1 MYDSGVLRS
10 RLLATVLL
18 LGLTGPAC
26 SRTPPAADA
35 APSAPAPAGLENVA
49 ARLDRPSFLTH
60 AGDARWFVTLL
71 PGQIVVFRDGKL
83 VPEPFLDI
91 HDRVSVG
98 GERGLFAVA
107 FHPRYRENGWFFV
120 NYTNTRGDTEIARFG
135 VRPGDPDRADAA
147 SGVVL
152 LEIEQPYSNHN
163 GGQLLFGPDG
173 MLYVGMG
180 DGGSGNDPHCNGQR
194 TDSLLGKMLR
204 VDVDAR
210 ADRAPYYGIPADN
223 PFRGGGDPPDEVWAT
238 GLRNPWRF
246 SFDRETGDLWI
257 ADVGQVRVEE
267 IDFLAGGKPAGANF
281 GWNVKEGSEC
291 FSRECSRV
299 SCRSD
304 VFTDP
309 VVEYPHQ
316 NGDCSVTGGYVY
328 RGARYPALRGWYF
341 YGDFCSGRI
350 WRARREDGR
359 WVNHLMPFTVP
370 TVSSFGEDQ
379 AGELYLMTLGGDL
392 YRLTG

>member
-1 MYDSGVLRS
+1 MLRS
-10 RLLATVLL
+10 RLAAAAALL
-18 LGLTGPAC
+18 LGLTGSAC
-26 SRTPPAADA
+26 TRTPVPADA
-35 APSAPAPAGLENVA
+35 APAAPPGSPAIEKVA
-49 ARLDRPSFLTH
+49 AGLDRPSFLTH

-71 PGQIVVFRDGKL
+71 PGQIVVFRDGKRL
-83 VPEPFLDI
+83 PVPFLDI
-91 HDRVSVG
+91 HERVSVG

-120 NYTNTRGDTEIARFG
+120 NYTNSGGDTEIVRFR
-135 VRPGDPDRADAA
+135 VRADDPDRADAA

-152 LEIEQPYSNHN
+152 LVIKQPYANHN

-194 TDSLLGKMLR
+194 SDTLLGKMLR
-204 VDVDAR
+204 LDVDAHD
-210 ADRAPYYGIPADN
+210 DRPPYYGIPADN
-223 PFRGGGDPPDEVWAT
+223 PFRGAGDAPDEVWAT

-257 ADVGQVRVEE
+257 GDVGQVRVEE
-267 IDFLAGGKPAGANF
+267 IDFLAAGKPAGANF

-304 VFTDP
+304 AFTDP
-309 VVEYPHQ
+309 VLEYPHK
-316 NGDCSVTGGYVY
+316 NGDCSVTGGFVY
-328 RGARYPALRGWYF
+328 RGRRHPALRGWYF
-341 YGDFCSGRI
+341 YADYCSGRV
-350 WRARREDGR
+350 WRARSENGR
-359 WVNHLMPFTVP
+359 FVNELLPFSAS
-370 TVSSFGEDQ
+370 TVSSFGEDH

-392 YRLTG
+392 FRITG